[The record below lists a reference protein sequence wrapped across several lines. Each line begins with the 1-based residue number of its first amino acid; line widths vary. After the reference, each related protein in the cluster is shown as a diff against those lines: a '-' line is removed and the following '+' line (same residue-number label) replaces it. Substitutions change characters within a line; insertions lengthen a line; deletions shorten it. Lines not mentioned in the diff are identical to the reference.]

1 MDHICGDS
9 ACSALSSPLV
19 DVHEDYPPHVGMSE
33 MTVVERLIEQC
44 QGDGDIDSRF
54 LEALEIA
61 MKPIIATGSC
71 VDDIRGVF
79 RALYWWDAGS
89 ELPLA
94 VASAILPYVIQCL
107 HSDDS
112 EIVAIGLPALHGFA
126 MRGDV
131 AIQHL
136 LNQDILQPLVQ
147 LYLHGS
153 VELRPALAEVLVALA
168 SVQDARLRC
177 LEFLLEGLIQ
187 RATATPFSFH
197 EQRLLA
203 KLVAMFPATFRKVRN
218 L

>member
-1 MDHICGDS
+1 MDHICCDS
-9 ACSALSSPLV
+9 ACSALSSPLA
-19 DVHEDYPPHVGMSE
+19 DVHEDYPPHVGISE

-44 QGDGDIDSRF
+44 QGDGDIDSRL
-54 LEALEIA
+54 LEALEVA
-61 MKPIIATGSC
+61 MKPIASGSC
-71 VDDIRGVF
+71 VDDLRGVF

-89 ELPLA
+89 ELPLT

-107 HSDDS
+107 RSDDS

-136 LNQDILQPLVQ
+136 LNQDILQPLLQ

-177 LEFLLEGLIQ
+177 LEFLLEGLTQ